1 MPRSLST
8 PHANTSA
15 APAESRAT
23 RCDDWKPSFIVS
35 RNVRWK
41 KGSRDCQ
48 ARGSF
53 VLRTMDAPESAPADT
68 LALPDA
74 PPVITLGQAL
84 PFALAFEARRR
95 QAADRRAARKL
106 QRLKDTLRQCGELR
120 ARLAALC
127 DAATAA
133 AASGDDAEDARD
145 GRISANAARELML
158 VAARGASRARGE
170 PHEGKHAAILLEKE
184 VFATE
189 NTNASSATRA
199 TGTAS
204 PRVSRLGCVACGA
217 RASEASEAFAF
228 VREARAFRLAELAL
242 AATERPDSGRP
253 EGSARAASLRTFSLP
268 VKKGAAE
275 AEALLRGA
283 DDPPASFAA
292 GTLLLELV
300 GASHES
306 DERAHSTQ
314 EVYSEKNPEKNSNH
328 PMNQPLLPFGLA
340 GAARA
345 EEATRRVFAAARGFA
360 RALERAAAPR
370 SPGSRDA
377 PGTRVTQRTS
387 PPVSPAGDGG
397 SFFRREPSRH
407 AFADDALRRDVLA
420 ALIASAAPRSGPENG
435 NMFFG
440 GVRARRARAVDPAR
454 LARVALREAAA
465 TDALAADALAL
476 CASRIREGV
485 VALRERRGGL
495 EKKTTRDAATG
506 TATARDGVCEDVS
519 GETFFLRGE
528 ATGDSNEPSGT
539 FFESARARRTLDEF
553 EECQRL
559 GFVFSVAERAAQ
571 KLRASM
577 MHRPAAETNGP
588 PNGVEAARA
597 RAALDAVRAAA
608 EAATAPDHADG
619 SKASK
624 PPESIAV
631 RLIGARAIRLHA
643 MVCVALGR
651 KAQGTPA

>member
-1 MPRSLST
+1 
-8 PHANTSA
+8 
-15 APAESRAT
+15 
-23 RCDDWKPSFIVS
+23 
-35 RNVRWK
+35 
-41 KGSRDCQ
+41 
-48 ARGSF
+48 
-53 VLRTMDAPESAPADT
+53 MDAPESAPADT

-74 PPVITLGQAL
+74 PPAITLGQAL

-133 AASGDDAEDARD
+133 AASGDEGEDARD
-145 GRISANAARELML
+145 ERIGANAARELML
-158 VAARGASRARGE
+158 VAARGASRALGE
-170 PHEGKHAAILLEKE
+170 PHEGKHAASLEEE

-189 NTNASSATRA
+189 KTSASPATGA
-199 TGTAS
+199 TGTAP
-204 PRVSRLGCVACGA
+204 PRVSRLRCVACGA

-253 EGSARAASLRTFSLP
+253 GGSARAASSRIPQFSRAANFSETFSL
-268 VKKGAAE
+268 KKGAAE

-306 DERAHSTQ
+306 DGRAFSFFSTQ
-314 EVYSEKNPEKNSNH
+314 STQVDSEKNPETDTNR
-328 PMNQPLLPFGLA
+328 PANQPLPVPFGRGT

-345 EEATRRVFAAARGFA
+345 EEATRRVVAAARGFA

-370 SPGSRDA
+370 SPGTRDA

-387 PPVSPAGDGG
+387 PPASPASGG
-397 SFFRREPSRH
+397 SFFRREPASRH
-407 AFADDALRRDVLA
+407 AFAGDALRRDVLA
-420 ALIASAAPRSGPENG
+420 ALVAAAAPRSGPEPET
-435 NMFFG
+435 FFG
-440 GVRARRARAVDPAR
+440 LRRNVGARRARAVDPAR

-485 VALRERRGGL
+485 VALRECHEPPAAL
-495 EKKTTRDAATG
+495 KKN
-506 TATARDGVCEDVS
+506 VS
-519 GETFFLRGE
+519 GPETFLATGE
-528 ATGDSNEPSGT
+528 ATGDSREPSGASG

-553 EECQRL
+553 GECQRL
-559 GFVFSVAERAAQ
+559 GFVFSVAERAAL

-577 MHRPAAETNGP
+577 NRPAVHESTNGP

-597 RAALDAVRAAA
+597 RAALDAARAAA
-608 EAATAPDHADG
+608 EAATAPDEKIKADG
-619 SKASK
+619 SEASK

-631 RLIGARAIRLHA
+631 RLIGSRAIRLHA

>member
-8 PHANTSA
+8 PHATTSA

-204 PRVSRLGCVACGA
+204 PRVSRLGCVARAPHTRATHHA
-217 RASEASEAFAF
+217 RAR
-228 VREARAFRLAELAL
+228 VR
-242 AATERPDSGRP
+242 
-253 EGSARAASLRTFSLP
+253 LP
-268 VKKGAAE
+268 
-275 AEALLRGA
+275 
-283 DDPPASFAA
+283 PS
-292 GTLLLELV
+292 
-300 GASHES
+300 
-306 DERAHSTQ
+306 ERAILS
-314 EVYSEKNPEKNSNH
+314 P
-328 PMNQPLLPFGLA
+328 
-340 GAARA
+340 
-345 EEATRRVFAAARGFA
+345 RV
-360 RALERAAAPR
+360 
-370 SPGSRDA
+370 
-377 PGTRVTQRTS
+377 RV
-387 PPVSPAGDGG
+387 V
-397 SFFRREPSRH
+397 
-407 AFADDALRRDVLA
+407 
-420 ALIASAAPRSGPENG
+420 
-435 NMFFG
+435 
-440 GVRARRARAVDPAR
+440 
-454 LARVALREAAA
+454 LARVAR
-465 TDALAADALAL
+465 
-476 CASRIREGV
+476 
-485 VALRERRGGL
+485 
-495 EKKTTRDAATG
+495 
-506 TATARDGVCEDVS
+506 
-519 GETFFLRGE
+519 
-528 ATGDSNEPSGT
+528 
-539 FFESARARRTLDEF
+539 ARARRRRRF
-553 EECQRL
+553 
-559 GFVFSVAERAAQ
+559 
-571 KLRASM
+571 
-577 MHRPAAETNGP
+577 
-588 PNGVEAARA
+588 RA
-597 RAALDAVRAAA
+597 RRGERPRTTRVFR
-608 EAATAPDHADG
+608 
-619 SKASK
+619 
-624 PPESIAV
+624 
-631 RLIGARAIRLHA
+631 RR
-643 MVCVALGR
+643 
-651 KAQGTPA
+651 

>member
-8 PHANTSA
+8 PHATTSA

-253 EGSARAASLRTFSLP
+253 EGSARAASLRNFSLP
-268 VKKGAAE
+268 VKKAPPKR
-275 AEALLRGA
+275 EALLRGA

-345 EEATRRVFAAARGFA
+345 RRRRAASSPPRAGSRALSSARRRGRPVHATRPVRASRSGRRHPSLPRGTAARSSDA
-360 RALERAAAPR
+360 SL
-370 SPGSRDA
+370 RD
-377 PGTRVTQRTS
+377 T
-387 PPVSPAGDGG
+387 
-397 SFFRREPSRH
+397 PSRTTRCGGTYWRRSS
-407 AFADDALRRDVLA
+407 LRRRRA
-420 ALIASAAPRSGPENG
+420 PAPKMETCFSAA
-435 NMFFG
+435 F
-440 GVRARRARAVDPAR
+440 
-454 LARVALREAAA
+454 ARVARAPSTPRGSRASRSA
-465 TDALAADALAL
+465 RRRPTDALAADALAL

-495 EKKTTRDAATG
+495 ENKTTRNAATG

-588 PNGVEAARA
+588 PNGVERGARA
-597 RAALDAVRAAA
+597 RRARRRAPPPRRRPPRITRTVRKLRNL
-608 EAATAPDHADG
+608 PR
-619 SKASK
+619 AS
-624 PPESIAV
+624 P
-631 RLIGARAIRLHA
+631 
-643 MVCVALGR
+643 CV
-651 KAQGTPA
+651 

>member
-1 MPRSLST
+1 
-8 PHANTSA
+8 
-15 APAESRAT
+15 
-23 RCDDWKPSFIVS
+23 
-35 RNVRWK
+35 
-41 KGSRDCQ
+41 
-48 ARGSF
+48 
-53 VLRTMDAPESAPADT
+53 MDAPESAPADT

-74 PPVITLGQAL
+74 PPAITLGQAL

-133 AASGDDAEDARD
+133 AASGDDGEDARD
-145 GRISANAARELML
+145 GRIGANAARELML
-158 VAARGASRARGE
+158 VAARGASRALGE
-170 PHEGKHAAILLEKE
+170 PHEGKHAASLEEE

-189 NTNASSATRA
+189 KTSASPATGA
-199 TGTAS
+199 TGTAP
-204 PRVSRLGCVACGA
+204 PRVSRLRCVACGA

-253 EGSARAASLRTFSLP
+253 GGSARAASSRIPHFSRAANFSETFSL
-268 VKKGAAE
+268 KKGAAE

-306 DERAHSTQ
+306 DGRAFSFFSTQ
-314 EVYSEKNPEKNSNH
+314 STEEVDSEKNPETDTNH
-328 PMNQPLLPFGLA
+328 PANQPLPVPFGRGT

-345 EEATRRVFAAARGFA
+345 EEATRRVVAAARGFA

-370 SPGSRDA
+370 SPGTRDA

-387 PPVSPAGDGG
+387 PPASPASGG
-397 SFFRREPSRH
+397 SFFRREPASRH
-407 AFADDALRRDVLA
+407 AFAGDALRRDVLA
-420 ALIASAAPRSGPENG
+420 ALVAAAAPRSGPEPET
-435 NMFFG
+435 FFG
-440 GVRARRARAVDPAR
+440 LRRNVGARRARAVDPAR

-485 VALRERRGGL
+485 VALREWHEPPAAL
-495 EKKTTRDAATG
+495 KKN
-506 TATARDGVCEDVS
+506 VS
-519 GETFFLRGE
+519 GPETFLATGE
-528 ATGDSNEPSGT
+528 ATGDSREPSGASG

-553 EECQRL
+553 GECQRL
-559 GFVFSVAERAAQ
+559 GFVFSVAERAAL

-577 MHRPAAETNGP
+577 NRPAVHESTNGP

-597 RAALDAVRAAA
+597 RAALDAARAAA
-608 EAATAPDHADG
+608 EAATAPDEKIKADG
-619 SKASK
+619 SEASK

-631 RLIGARAIRLHA
+631 RLIGSRAIRLHA

>member
-1 MPRSLST
+1 M
-8 PHANTSA
+8 
-15 APAESRAT
+15 
-23 RCDDWKPSFIVS
+23 
-35 RNVRWK
+35 RWK
-41 KGSRDCQ
+41 KGSRHCQ

-74 PPVITLGQAL
+74 PPAITLGQAL

-133 AASGDDAEDARD
+133 AASGDDGEDARD
-145 GRISANAARELML
+145 GRIGANAARELML
-158 VAARGASRARGE
+158 VAARGASRALGE
-170 PHEGKHAAILLEKE
+170 PHEGKHAASLEEE

-189 NTNASSATRA
+189 KTSASPATGA
-199 TGTAS
+199 TGTAP
-204 PRVSRLGCVACGA
+204 PRVSRLRCVACGA

-253 EGSARAASLRTFSLP
+253 GGSARAASSRIPQFSRAANFSETFSL
-268 VKKGAAE
+268 KKGAAE

-306 DERAHSTQ
+306 DGRAFSFFSTQ
-314 EVYSEKNPEKNSNH
+314 STQVDSEKNPETDTNR
-328 PMNQPLLPFGLA
+328 PANQPLPVPFGRGT

-345 EEATRRVFAAARGFA
+345 EEATRRVVAAARGFA

-370 SPGSRDA
+370 SPGTRDA

-387 PPVSPAGDGG
+387 PPASPASGG
-397 SFFRREPSRH
+397 SFFRREPASRH
-407 AFADDALRRDVLA
+407 AFAGDALRRDVLA
-420 ALIASAAPRSGPENG
+420 ALVAAAAPRSGPEPET
-435 NMFFG
+435 FFG
-440 GVRARRARAVDPAR
+440 LRRNVGARRARAVDPAR

-485 VALRERRGGL
+485 VALRECHEPPAAL
-495 EKKTTRDAATG
+495 KKN
-506 TATARDGVCEDVS
+506 VS
-519 GETFFLRGE
+519 GPETFLATGE
-528 ATGDSNEPSGT
+528 ATGDSREPSG

-553 EECQRL
+553 GECQRL
-559 GFVFSVAERAAQ
+559 GFVFSVAERAAL

-577 MHRPAAETNGP
+577 NRPAVHESTNGP

-597 RAALDAVRAAA
+597 RAALDAARAAA

-619 SKASK
+619 SEASK

-631 RLIGARAIRLHA
+631 RLIGSRAIRLHA

>member
-1 MPRSLST
+1 M
-8 PHANTSA
+8 
-15 APAESRAT
+15 
-23 RCDDWKPSFIVS
+23 
-35 RNVRWK
+35 RWK
-41 KGSRDCQ
+41 KGSRHCQ

-74 PPVITLGQAL
+74 PPAITLGQAL

-133 AASGDDAEDARD
+133 AASGDDGEDARD
-145 GRISANAARELML
+145 GRIGANAARELML
-158 VAARGASRARGE
+158 VAARGASRALGE
-170 PHEGKHAAILLEKE
+170 PHEGKHAASLEEE

-189 NTNASSATRA
+189 KTSASPATGA
-199 TGTAS
+199 TGTAP
-204 PRVSRLGCVACGA
+204 PRVSRLRCVACGA

-253 EGSARAASLRTFSLP
+253 GGSARAASSRIPQFSRAANFSETFSL
-268 VKKGAAE
+268 KGAAE

-306 DERAHSTQ
+306 DGRAFSFFSTQ
-314 EVYSEKNPEKNSNH
+314 STQVDSEKNPETDTNR
-328 PMNQPLLPFGLA
+328 PANQPLSVPFGRGT
-340 GAARA
+340 GAPRA
-345 EEATRRVFAAARGFA
+345 EEATRRVVAAARGFA

-370 SPGSRDA
+370 SPGTRDA

-387 PPVSPAGDGG
+387 LVGHSGG
-397 SFFRREPSRH
+397 SFFRREPASRH
-407 AFADDALRRDVLA
+407 AFAGDALRRDVLA
-420 ALIASAAPRSGPENG
+420 ALVAAAAPRSGPEPET
-435 NMFFG
+435 FFG
-440 GVRARRARAVDPAR
+440 LRRNVGARRARAVDPAR

-485 VALRERRGGL
+485 VALRDRHEPPAAL
-495 EKKTTRDAATG
+495 KKN
-506 TATARDGVCEDVS
+506 VS
-519 GETFFLRGE
+519 GPETFSATGE
-528 ATGDSNEPSGT
+528 ATGDSREPSG

-553 EECQRL
+553 GECQRL
-559 GFVFSVAERAAQ
+559 GFVFSVAERAAL

-577 MHRPAAETNGP
+577 NRPAVHESTNGP

-597 RAALDAVRAAA
+597 RAALDAARAAA
-608 EAATAPDHADG
+608 EAATAPDEKIKADG
-619 SKASK
+619 SEASK

-631 RLIGARAIRLHA
+631 RLIGSRAIRLHA

>member
-1 MPRSLST
+1 M
-8 PHANTSA
+8 
-15 APAESRAT
+15 
-23 RCDDWKPSFIVS
+23 
-35 RNVRWK
+35 RWK
-41 KGSRDCQ
+41 KGSRHCQ

-74 PPVITLGQAL
+74 PPAITLGQAL

-133 AASGDDAEDARD
+133 AASGDDGEDARD
-145 GRISANAARELML
+145 GRIGANAARELML
-158 VAARGASRARGE
+158 VAARGASRALGE
-170 PHEGKHAAILLEKE
+170 PHEGKHAASLEEE

-189 NTNASSATRA
+189 KTSASPATGA
-199 TGTAS
+199 TGTAP
-204 PRVSRLGCVACGA
+204 PRVSRLRCVACGA

-253 EGSARAASLRTFSLP
+253 GGSARAASSRIPQFSRAANFSETFSL
-268 VKKGAAE
+268 KKGAAE

-306 DERAHSTQ
+306 DGRAFSFFSTQ
-314 EVYSEKNPEKNSNH
+314 STQVDEKEKNPETDTNR
-328 PMNQPLLPFGLA
+328 PANQPLPVPFGRGT

-345 EEATRRVFAAARGFA
+345 EEATRRVVAAARGFA

-370 SPGSRDA
+370 SPGTRDA

-387 PPVSPAGDGG
+387 LVGHSGG
-397 SFFRREPSRH
+397 SFFRREPASRH
-407 AFADDALRRDVLA
+407 AFAGDALRRDVLA
-420 ALIASAAPRSGPENG
+420 ALVAAAAPRSGPEPET
-435 NMFFG
+435 FFG
-440 GVRARRARAVDPAR
+440 LRRNVGARRARAVDPAR

-485 VALRERRGGL
+485 VALREWHEPPAAL
-495 EKKTTRDAATG
+495 KKN
-506 TATARDGVCEDVS
+506 VS
-519 GETFFLRGE
+519 GPETFLATGE
-528 ATGDSNEPSGT
+528 ATGDSREPSG

-553 EECQRL
+553 GECQRL
-559 GFVFSVAERAAQ
+559 GFVFSVAERAAL

-577 MHRPAAETNGP
+577 NRPAVHESTNGP

-597 RAALDAVRAAA
+597 RAALDAARAAA

-619 SKASK
+619 SEASK

-631 RLIGARAIRLHA
+631 RLIGSRAIRLHA

>member
-1 MPRSLST
+1 MAL
-8 PHANTSA
+8 
-15 APAESRAT
+15 
-23 RCDDWKPSFIVS
+23 
-35 RNVRWK
+35 K
-41 KGSRDCQ
+41 KGSRHCQ

-74 PPVITLGQAL
+74 PPAITLGQAL

-106 QRLKDTLRQCGELR
+106 QRLKNTLRQCGELR

-133 AASGDDAEDARD
+133 AASGDDGEDARD
-145 GRISANAARELML
+145 GRIGANAARELML
-158 VAARGASRARGE
+158 VAARGASRALGE
-170 PHEGKHAAILLEKE
+170 PHEGKHAEDLLEEE

-189 NTNASSATRA
+189 KTSASPASPATRA
-199 TGTAS
+199 TGPAP
-204 PRVSRLGCVACGA
+204 PRVSRLRCVACL
-217 RASEASEAFAF
+217 RRDASEASGAFAL

-253 EGSARAASLRTFSLP
+253 GGSARAASSRIPQFSRAANFSETFSL
-268 VKKGAAE
+268 KKGAAE

-306 DERAHSTQ
+306 DGRAQSTQ
-314 EVYSEKNPEKNSNH
+314 TFDCAHH
-328 PMNQPLLPFGLA
+328 PTNQPLLPFGLVA
-340 GAARA
+340 AARG
-345 EEATRRVFAAARGFA
+345 EEATRRVVAAARGFA

-370 SPGSRDA
+370 SPGTRDGDS
-377 PGTRVTQRTS
+377 GTRVTQRTS
-387 PPVSPAGDGG
+387 PPASPASGGRG
-397 SFFRREPSRH
+397 SFFRREPLPSRH
-407 AFADDALRRDVLA
+407 AFAGDALRRDVLA
-420 ALIASAAPRSGPENG
+420 ALVVAAAPRAGSENTFVED
-435 NMFFG
+435 MFFG
-440 GVRARRARAVDPAR
+440 RKKNGARRARAVDPAR

-485 VALRERRGGL
+485 VALRERRVGPGPAANGT
-495 EKKTTRDAATG
+495 ETFSDAREVSPET
-506 TATARDGVCEDVS
+506 VS
-519 GETFFLRGE
+519 GETGTFSDVVNTS
-528 ATGDSNEPSGT
+528 ATGDSNEPGGT

-553 EECQRL
+553 GECQRL
-559 GFVFSVAERAAQ
+559 GFVFSVAERAAL

-577 MHRPAAETNGP
+577 NRPAAETNGP

-597 RAALDAVRAAA
+597 RAALDAARAAA

-619 SKASK
+619 SEASK

-631 RLIGARAIRLHA
+631 RLIGSRAIRLHA

>member
-1 MPRSLST
+1 
-8 PHANTSA
+8 
-15 APAESRAT
+15 
-23 RCDDWKPSFIVS
+23 
-35 RNVRWK
+35 
-41 KGSRDCQ
+41 
-48 ARGSF
+48 
-53 VLRTMDAPESAPADT
+53 MDAPESAPADT

-74 PPVITLGQAL
+74 PPAITLGQAL

-133 AASGDDAEDARD
+133 AASGDDGEDARD
-145 GRISANAARELML
+145 GRIGANAARELML
-158 VAARGASRARGE
+158 VAARGASRALGE
-170 PHEGKHAAILLEKE
+170 PHEGKHAASLEEE

-189 NTNASSATRA
+189 KTSASPATGA
-199 TGTAS
+199 TGTAP
-204 PRVSRLGCVACGA
+204 PRVSRLRCVACGA

-253 EGSARAASLRTFSLP
+253 GGSARAASSRIPQFSRAANFSETFSL
-268 VKKGAAE
+268 KKGAAE

-345 EEATRRVFAAARGFA
+345 EEATRRVVAAARGFA

-370 SPGSRDA
+370 SPGTRDA

-387 PPVSPAGDGG
+387 PSASPASGG
-397 SFFRREPSRH
+397 SFFRREPASRH
-407 AFADDALRRDVLA
+407 AFAGDALRRDVLA
-420 ALIASAAPRSGPENG
+420 ALVAAAAPRSGPEPET
-435 NMFFG
+435 FFG
-440 GVRARRARAVDPAR
+440 SRNVGARRARAVDPAR

-485 VALRERRGGL
+485 VALRECY
-495 EKKTTRDAATG
+495 EPPAATG
-506 TATARDGVCEDVS
+506 TGTARDAPENVS
-519 GETFFLRGE
+519 GETFLATGE
-528 ATGDSNEPSGT
+528 ATGDSREPSG

-553 EECQRL
+553 GECQRL
-559 GFVFSVAERAAQ
+559 GFVFSVAERAAL

-577 MHRPAAETNGP
+577 NRPAAETNGP

-597 RAALDAVRAAA
+597 RRARRRARRRRGGDRPGSRGRFGSFETSREHRRASDRLACHSTARHGVRRAGAESAGDAGVAPRAR
-608 EAATAPDHADG
+608 TN
-619 SKASK
+619 
-624 PPESIAV
+624 V
-631 RLIGARAIRLHA
+631 
-643 MVCVALGR
+643 MVAFERDVSR
-651 KAQGTPA
+651 NDDN

>member
-1 MPRSLST
+1 
-8 PHANTSA
+8 
-15 APAESRAT
+15 
-23 RCDDWKPSFIVS
+23 
-35 RNVRWK
+35 
-41 KGSRDCQ
+41 
-48 ARGSF
+48 
-53 VLRTMDAPESAPADT
+53 MDAPESAPADT

-74 PPVITLGQAL
+74 PPAITLGQAL

-133 AASGDDAEDARD
+133 AASGDDGEDARD
-145 GRISANAARELML
+145 GRIGANAARELML
-158 VAARGASRARGE
+158 VAARGASRALGE
-170 PHEGKHAAILLEKE
+170 PHEGKHAASLEEE

-189 NTNASSATRA
+189 KTSASPATGA
-199 TGTAS
+199 TGTAP
-204 PRVSRLGCVACGA
+204 PRVSRLRCVACGA

-253 EGSARAASLRTFSLP
+253 GGSARAASSRIPQFSRAANFSETFSL
-268 VKKGAAE
+268 KKGAAE

-306 DERAHSTQ
+306 DGRAFSFFSTQ
-314 EVYSEKNPEKNSNH
+314 STQVDEKEKNPETDTNH
-328 PMNQPLLPFGLA
+328 PANQPLPVPFGRGT

-345 EEATRRVFAAARGFA
+345 EEATRRVVAAARGFA
-360 RALERAAAPR
+360 RALERAAAPGA
-370 SPGSRDA
+370 SPGTRDA

-387 PPVSPAGDGG
+387 PPASPASGG
-397 SFFRREPSRH
+397 SFFRREPASRH
-407 AFADDALRRDVLA
+407 AFAGDALRRDVLA
-420 ALIASAAPRSGPENG
+420 ALVAAAAPRSGPEPETFF
-435 NMFFG
+435 FFG
-440 GVRARRARAVDPAR
+440 SRNVGARRARAVDPAR

-485 VALRERRGGL
+485 VALRECHEPPAAL
-495 EKKTTRDAATG
+495 KKN
-506 TATARDGVCEDVS
+506 VS
-519 GETFFLRGE
+519 GPETFLATGE
-528 ATGDSNEPSGT
+528 ATGDSREPSG

-553 EECQRL
+553 GECQRL
-559 GFVFSVAERAAQ
+559 GFVFSVAERAAL

-577 MHRPAAETNGP
+577 NRPAVHESTNGP

-597 RAALDAVRAAA
+597 RAALDAARAAA
-608 EAATAPDHADG
+608 EAATAPDEKIKADG
-619 SKASK
+619 SEASK

-631 RLIGARAIRLHA
+631 RLIGSRAIRLHA

>member
-1 MPRSLST
+1 
-8 PHANTSA
+8 
-15 APAESRAT
+15 
-23 RCDDWKPSFIVS
+23 
-35 RNVRWK
+35 
-41 KGSRDCQ
+41 
-48 ARGSF
+48 
-53 VLRTMDAPESAPADT
+53 MDAPESAPADT

-74 PPVITLGQAL
+74 PPAITLGQAL

-133 AASGDDAEDARD
+133 AASGDDGEDARD
-145 GRISANAARELML
+145 GRIGANAARELML
-158 VAARGASRARGE
+158 VAARGASRALGE
-170 PHEGKHAAILLEKE
+170 PHEGKHAASLEEE

-189 NTNASSATRA
+189 KTSASPATGA
-199 TGTAS
+199 TGTAP
-204 PRVSRLGCVACGA
+204 PRVSRLRCVACGA

-253 EGSARAASLRTFSLP
+253 GGSARATSSRIPQFSRAANFSETFSL
-268 VKKGAAE
+268 KKGAAE

-306 DERAHSTQ
+306 DGRASFSESTQ
-314 EVYSEKNPEKNSNH
+314 VDSEKNPMDTNH
-328 PMNQPLLPFGLA
+328 PTNRPLLPFGRGT

-345 EEATRRVFAAARGFA
+345 EEATRRVVAAARGFA

-370 SPGSRDA
+370 SPGTRDA

-387 PPVSPAGDGG
+387 PSASPASGG
-397 SFFRREPSRH
+397 SFFRREPASRH
-407 AFADDALRRDVLA
+407 AFAGDALRRDVLA
-420 ALIASAAPRSGPENG
+420 ALVAAAAPRSGPEPET
-435 NMFFG
+435 FFG
-440 GVRARRARAVDPAR
+440 SRNVGARRARAVDPAR

-485 VALRERRGGL
+485 VALRECY
-495 EKKTTRDAATG
+495 EPPAATG
-506 TATARDGVCEDVS
+506 TGTARDAPENVS
-519 GETFFLRGE
+519 GETFLATGE
-528 ATGDSNEPSGT
+528 ATGDSREPSG

-553 EECQRL
+553 GECQRL
-559 GFVFSVAERAAQ
+559 GFVFSVAERAAL

-577 MHRPAAETNGP
+577 NRPAAETNGP

-597 RAALDAVRAAA
+597 RAALDAARAAA

-619 SKASK
+619 SEASK

-631 RLIGARAIRLHA
+631 RLIGSRAIRLHA

>member
-1 MPRSLST
+1 
-8 PHANTSA
+8 
-15 APAESRAT
+15 
-23 RCDDWKPSFIVS
+23 
-35 RNVRWK
+35 
-41 KGSRDCQ
+41 
-48 ARGSF
+48 
-53 VLRTMDAPESAPADT
+53 MDAPESAPADT

-74 PPVITLGQAL
+74 PPAITLGQAL

-133 AASGDDAEDARD
+133 AASGDDGEDARD
-145 GRISANAARELML
+145 GRIGANAARELML
-158 VAARGASRARGE
+158 VAARGASRALGE
-170 PHEGKHAAILLEKE
+170 PHEGKHAASLEEE

-189 NTNASSATRA
+189 KTSASPATGA
-199 TGTAS
+199 TGTAP
-204 PRVSRLGCVACGA
+204 PRVSRLRCVACGA

-253 EGSARAASLRTFSLP
+253 GGSARAASSRIPQFSRAANFSETFSL
-268 VKKGAAE
+268 KKGAAE

-306 DERAHSTQ
+306 DGRAFSFFSTQ
-314 EVYSEKNPEKNSNH
+314 STQVDEKEKNPETDTNR
-328 PMNQPLLPFGLA
+328 PANQPLPVPFGRGT
-340 GAARA
+340 GAPRA
-345 EEATRRVFAAARGFA
+345 EEATRRVVAAARGFA

-370 SPGSRDA
+370 SPGTRDA

-387 PPVSPAGDGG
+387 PPASPASGG
-397 SFFRREPSRH
+397 SFFRREPASRH
-407 AFADDALRRDVLA
+407 AFAGDALRRDVLA
-420 ALIASAAPRSGPENG
+420 ALVAAAAPRSGPEPET
-435 NMFFG
+435 FFG
-440 GVRARRARAVDPAR
+440 LRRNVGARRARAVDPAR

-485 VALRERRGGL
+485 VALREWHEPPAAL
-495 EKKTTRDAATG
+495 KKN
-506 TATARDGVCEDVS
+506 VS
-519 GETFFLRGE
+519 GPETFLATGE
-528 ATGDSNEPSGT
+528 ATGDSREPSG

-553 EECQRL
+553 GECQRL
-559 GFVFSVAERAAQ
+559 GFVFSVAERAAL

-577 MHRPAAETNGP
+577 NRPAVHESTNGP

-597 RAALDAVRAAA
+597 RAALDAARAAA
-608 EAATAPDHADG
+608 EAATAPDEKIKADG
-619 SKASK
+619 SEASK

-631 RLIGARAIRLHA
+631 RLIGSRAIRLHA

>member
-1 MPRSLST
+1 M
-8 PHANTSA
+8 
-15 APAESRAT
+15 
-23 RCDDWKPSFIVS
+23 
-35 RNVRWK
+35 RWK
-41 KGSRDCQ
+41 KGSRHCQ

-74 PPVITLGQAL
+74 PPAITLGQAL

-133 AASGDDAEDARD
+133 AASGDDGEDARD
-145 GRISANAARELML
+145 GRIGANAARELML
-158 VAARGASRARGE
+158 VAARGASRALGE
-170 PHEGKHAAILLEKE
+170 PHEGKHAASLEEE

-189 NTNASSATRA
+189 KTSASPATGA
-199 TGTAS
+199 TGTAP
-204 PRVSRLGCVACGA
+204 PRVSRLRCVACGA

-253 EGSARAASLRTFSLP
+253 GGSARAASSRIPQFSRAANFSETFSL
-268 VKKGAAE
+268 KKGAAE

-306 DERAHSTQ
+306 DGRAFSFFSTQ
-314 EVYSEKNPEKNSNH
+314 STQVDSEKNPMDTNH
-328 PMNQPLLPFGLA
+328 PTNQPLFPFGR
-340 GAARA
+340 GTGGARA
-345 EEATRRVFAAARGFA
+345 EEATRRVVAAARGFA

-370 SPGSRDA
+370 SPGTRDA

-387 PPVSPAGDGG
+387 PPASPASGG
-397 SFFRREPSRH
+397 SFFRREPASRH
-407 AFADDALRRDVLA
+407 AFAGDALRRDVLA
-420 ALIASAAPRSGPENG
+420 ALVAAAAPRSGPEPET
-435 NMFFG
+435 FFG
-440 GVRARRARAVDPAR
+440 LRRNVGARRARAVDPAR

-485 VALRERRGGL
+485 VALRECHEPPAAL
-495 EKKTTRDAATG
+495 KKN
-506 TATARDGVCEDVS
+506 VS
-519 GETFFLRGE
+519 GPETFLATIRE
-528 ATGDSNEPSGT
+528 ATGDSREPSG

-553 EECQRL
+553 GECQRL
-559 GFVFSVAERAAQ
+559 GFVFSVAERAAL

-577 MHRPAAETNGP
+577 NRPGAAETNGP
-588 PNGVEAARA
+588 PDGVEAARA
-597 RAALDAVRAAA
+597 RAALDSARAAA

-619 SKASK
+619 SEASK

-631 RLIGARAIRLHA
+631 RLIGSRAIRLHA

-651 KAQGTPA
+651 KAQGTQA